1 MEPISAKAHHHAVQF
16 YRDDESLFTT
26 VAGFLSEGLVAHQP
40 AIVIA
45 TLPHRAAIEEH
56 LCGRLIDCAR
66 ARRVGDLT
74 MLDAEELLGQ
84 FMIGDTPDPELFE
97 KNVGIVIKQAFENA
111 GRSGTVVRAYGE
123 MVDVLWKEGRAE
135 AALALEILWNKLIVK
150 HGFALLCGYSMGCFY
165 KQPRQ
170 LAAVRS
176 HHTHV
181 VGADNI
187 VPFARKG
194 RA

>member
-1 MEPISAKAHHHAVQF
+1 MEPVSAKTHHHAVQF

-26 VAGFLSEGLVAHQP
+26 VAGFLSEGLVVHQP

-45 TLPHRAAIEEH
+45 TLAHRAAIEEH
-56 LCGRLIDCAR
+56 LCGRLIDCAK
-66 ARRVGDLT
+66 ARRIGDLT

-97 KNVGIVIKQAFENA
+97 QNVGIVITQALANA
-111 GRSGTVVRAYGE
+111 GGSGTVVRAYGE
-123 MVDVLWKEGRAE
+123 MVDVLWKEGRPE
-135 AALALEILWNKLIVK
+135 AALALEILWNKLIVR

-165 KQPRQ
+165 KQPRH

-181 VGADNI
+181 VGADNV
-187 VPFARKG
+187 VPFDRKG